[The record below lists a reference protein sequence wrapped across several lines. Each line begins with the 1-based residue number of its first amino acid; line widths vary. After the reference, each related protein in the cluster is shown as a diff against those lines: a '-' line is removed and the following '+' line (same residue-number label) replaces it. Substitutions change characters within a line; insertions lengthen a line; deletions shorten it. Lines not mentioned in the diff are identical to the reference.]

1 MFLIKIKIQGGNE
14 MKAIAYTMP
23 GISLI
28 DIPEPQIQKEGQVK
42 IRVHYASICGS
53 DIHTVKGEADG
64 HFQELGYKPGEPIVI
79 GHEASG
85 VIMEIAEGPNDKG
98 LKAGDKVTFYYN
110 THCGNCYFCRNGQ
123 EQFCLNIKCSD
134 MAMTEYMVLDQQQ
147 VYKLTD
153 DVDLAKACIIE
164 PISVCLHGIDLAG
177 IRQGSKV
184 AISGGGGV
192 GLLLLQMARLSG
204 ASKLTLIEPVE
215 EKRKVAKKLGAD
227 HTIDPVNEDTVV
239 RAAVITENLGYDVV
253 IETSGSP
260 RAVLPAYK
268 IASRGATVE
277 LFAIYGDYKFELD
290 LLDMW
295 QRELRLQTVFQSPYM
310 FPRAIAL
317 FPKLDLD
324 DYVQAIFTPE
334 QYQEAFDTMM
344 NGRAA
349 KVIFKFVRD

>member
-1 MFLIKIKIQGGNE
+1 

-28 DIPEPQIQKEGQVK
+28 DIPEPQIEREGQVK
-42 IRVHYASICGS
+42 VRVHYASICGS

-64 HFQELGYKPGEPIVI
+64 HFQELGFKPGEPIVI

-85 VIMEIAEGPNDKG
+85 VITEIAPGTNDKG
-98 LKAGDKVTFYYN
+98 FRVGDKVTFYYN
-110 THCGNCYFCRNGQ
+110 KHCGNCYFCRNGQ
-123 EQFCLNIKCSD
+123 EQFCLNMKTSD
-134 MAMTEYMVLDQQQ
+134 SAMTEYLVLDQQQ
-147 VYKLTD
+147 VYKLDD

-177 IRQGSKV
+177 IRPGDKV

-204 ASKLTLIEPVE
+204 ASKLTMIEPIE
-215 EKRKVAKKLGAD
+215 EKRKLAEKLGAEY
-227 HTIDPVNEDTVV
+227 TIDPVSEDTIA
-239 RAAVITENLGYDVV
+239 RAEEITEHLGYDVV
-253 IETSGSP
+253 IETSGS
-260 RAVLPAYK
+260 RHAVLPAYK

-277 LFAIYGDYKFELD
+277 LFAIYGDYKFEVD

-317 FPKLDLD
+317 FPKMDLD
-324 DYVQAIFTPE
+324 DYVKAIFKPE
-334 QYQEAFDTMM
+334 QYEEAFDTMM
-344 NGRAA
+344 KGKAA
-349 KVIFKFVRD
+349 KVIFQFA